1 MGITSGWHRNIKF
14 LVTMKLRTTFLSSK
28 VARRF
33 FFLFVSCALLP
44 ITLLAAVA
52 FFQVSQQLRS
62 ESERQLAQASK
73 AQGMAIYERLAMLD
87 AEMQVLSFQ
96 SRERKSLM
104 FDDALKVHFLGMTMV
119 NHDGEPIAEWGDP
132 PKLSTFTPKEKL
144 HLESGKA
151 LIGVHPCSNQFGS
164 CVAMIRL
171 TDPGRLATGMLAGEI
186 SLDYLWDAQKL
197 PPGLE
202 FCALAPSRA
211 VLFCTDPGTTL
222 SGSYLPRP
230 SHASGSFQWTNRETP
245 YDAAYWSLL
254 LKPAFLIDSWTIVL
268 SQKRDD
274 VLAPMRHFRNTFP
287 LIILLALWIVMLFS
301 LMQIRRTLVP
311 LEKLQEGTRQIGA
324 QHFESRVDVRS
335 GDEFE
340 ALAVSF
346 NSMASQLGRQFHVL
360 KTINDI
366 DQAIFAS
373 LSREGILDATLDHMP
388 DLLPCD
394 CFAITLFGDADS
406 LGKTQLRAVRTG
418 QPEATAL
425 DTQVASADLQQ
436 LQEHREVLAISEGET
451 IPGFILPLRE
461 TGMTSFLIL
470 PIIVDNVVFAALVCA
485 HGSVLQIAAD
495 DIQQVRQVADQLAV
509 AFSNVQLIEALEEL
523 HWGTLTALARAID
536 AKSAWTAGHSERV
549 TNLALRIGRA
559 MGLSAKDL
567 QIMHRGGLLHDIGKI
582 GTPPTILDKPGKLEP
597 DETRIMQDHVRI
609 GLRILEPIAG
619 FREALPIVSQHHER
633 FDGLGYPEGLA
644 RENISL
650 HARIFAVADCYDA
663 ITSDRP
669 YRKGLPKEKTLE
681 IMKQGSGTQFDPK
694 IVEVFIRLCAE
705 DKAWPLE
712 QPSRAA
718 VVGQSG

>member
-1 MGITSGWHRNIKF
+1 MN
-14 LVTMKLRTTFLSSK
+14 LRTTFLSSK
-28 VARRF
+28 VARRV

-44 ITLLAAVA
+44 ITLLAVVA
-52 FFQVSQQLRS
+52 FFQVSQQLRG
-62 ESERQLAQASK
+62 ESEKQLTQASK

-87 AEMQVLSFQ
+87 AEMEVLALQ
-96 SRERKSLM
+96 SREGKSLNLG
-104 FDDALKVHFLGMTMV
+104 DALEDHFVGMTML
-119 NHDGEPIAEWGDP
+119 NQDGEPIAGWGERSQLP
-132 PKLSTFTPKEKL
+132 IITPKDKL
-144 HLESGKA
+144 HLLSGKA
-151 LIGVHPCSNQFGS
+151 LISVHPCSNQFGS
-164 CVAMIRL
+164 CVAMLRM
-171 TDPGRLATGMLAGEI
+171 TDPDRPATRILAGEI
-186 SLDYLWDAQKL
+186 TLDYLWDTQKL
-197 PPGLE
+197 SAGLE
-202 FCALAPSRA
+202 FCALAPSRV
-211 VLFCTDPGTTL
+211 VLFCTDPGTIL
-222 SGSYLPRP
+222 SGSDLPRQT
-230 SHASGSFQWTNRETP
+230 HASGLFRWTNQNTP
-245 YDAAYWSLL
+245 YDAAYWTLL
-254 LKPAFLIDSWTIVL
+254 LKPVFLVDSWTIVL

-324 QHFESRVDVRS
+324 RHFESRVDVRS

-340 ALAVSF
+340 ALAISF
-346 NSMASQLGRQFHVL
+346 NSMASQLGRQFHAL

-394 CFAITLFGDADS
+394 CFAITLFGGADS
-406 LGKTQLRAVRTG
+406 SGRMQLRAVRAG
-418 QPEATAL
+418 QPQATTL
-425 DTQVASADLQQ
+425 DIQIASSDLQQ
-436 LQEHREVLAISEGET
+436 LQEHREVLAISEGEN
-451 IPGFILPLRE
+451 IPGFILPLHKS
-461 TGMTSFLIL
+461 GMTSFLIL
-470 PIIVDNVVFAALVCA
+470 PIIVDTVVFAALVCA
-485 HGSVLQIAAD
+485 HGSALQIPAD

-559 MGLSAKDL
+559 MELSAKDL
-567 QIMHRGGLLHDIGKI
+567 QIMQRGGLLHDIGKI
-582 GTPPTILDKPGKLEP
+582 GTPPTILDKPGKLDPE
-597 DETRIMQDHVRI
+597 ETQIMQDHVRI

-633 FDGLGYPEGLA
+633 FDGLGYPEGIA
-644 RENISL
+644 GENISL

-663 ITSDRP
+663 MTSDRP

-681 IMKQGSGTQFDPK
+681 IMKQGSGTQFDPR
-694 IVEVFIRLCAE
+694 IIEVFIRLCAKDE
-705 DKAWPLE
+705 SWPPEHFSL
-712 QPSRAA
+712 AA
-718 VVGQSG
+718 LVGRSG